1 MGKIAIPSGKS
12 LQEPTERLFKEARIR
27 IVRAHRRSYLAD
39 IEGFPGITRAIFCK
53 PSEIPRLILDG
64 DVDVGITGMD
74 CVREHGSRDE
84 TAFRVFAELEY
95 SRATGGG
102 TRCVIFCKGDHPAK
116 SITDMGAAPK
126 IATEYP
132 LETRDRLTK
141 AGVSDAQL
149 VECKGSAEALVML
162 GKYQYGVALVETGD
176 TLRANG
182 LKVIAEI
189 FTSSTVLI
197 GRSGPYESDMEESIS
212 FLGKLLR
219 GTLKARG
226 MTYLVMNAPIDKV
239 EAIKKVLPSLKS
251 PTMQTTADPEYVALA
266 TVVPDSQVVSLMFQ
280 LSREGACDF
289 VPQQPWAV
297 L

>member
-1 MGKIAIPSGKS
+1 M
-12 LQEPTERLFKEARIR
+12 
-27 IVRAHRRSYLAD
+27 
-39 IEGFPGITRAIFCK
+39 
-53 PSEIPRLILDG
+53 
-64 DVDVGITGMD
+64 
-74 CVREHGSRDE
+74 
-84 TAFRVFAELEY
+84 
-95 SRATGGG
+95 
-102 TRCVIFCKGDHPAK
+102 IFCKGDHPAK

-141 AGVSDAQL
+141 AGVSDAHL

-182 LKVIAEI
+182 LKIIAEI

-197 GRSGPYESDMEESIS
+197 GRSGPYESDMEEHIS
-212 FLGKLLR
+212 YLGRLLR
-219 GTLKARG
+219 GTLEARG
-226 MTYLVMNAPIDKV
+226 KTYLLMNAPADKV

-251 PTMQTTADPEYVALA
+251 PTVQTLADPEFVAMA
-266 TVVPDSQVVSLMFQ
+266 AVVPDSQVNFLMFQ
-280 LSREGACDF
+280 LSREGASGF
-289 VPQQPWAV
+289 VPLQPWAV